1 MFAEIIGH
9 RYNVKFLSKVRELEK
24 LDFKIRKC
32 RLEFLETCLKNGLM
46 PKFLN
51 VKVANS
57 TFRSSKS
64 CKDCRLKLL
73 RQDFSNKESKC
84 PSENN

>member
-32 RLEFLETCLKNGLM
+32 KLEFLETCLKNGLM

-51 VKVANS
+51 FKVANL
-57 TFRSSKS
+57 TFCNSKS
-64 CKDCRLKLL
+64 CKDCQLKLS
-73 RQDFSNKESKC
+73 RQDFSNKKPKC